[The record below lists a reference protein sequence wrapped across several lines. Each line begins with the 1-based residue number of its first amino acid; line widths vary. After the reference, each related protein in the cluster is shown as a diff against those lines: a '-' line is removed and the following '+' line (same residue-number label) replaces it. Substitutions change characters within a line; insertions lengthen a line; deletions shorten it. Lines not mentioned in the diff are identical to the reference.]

1 MAMIFRRSM
10 EFFAPACLLRI
21 SFAHLCLSLLFIA
34 VAASRDADCVAR
46 KVSSEVEL
54 DKFTHACDVSGFCAR
69 RTYGLT
75 FMCDSTFSR
84 CSERF
89 LVFLM

>member
-21 SFAHLCLSLLFIA
+21 SFAHLCLSLSFIA

-46 KVSSEVEL
+46 NVSSEVEL
-54 DKFTHACDVSGFCAR
+54 DKFTNACDVSGFCA

-89 LVFLM
+89 SVFLM